1 MLEDEERQKMTFSYF
16 DLTGKTA
23 IITGGSKGL
32 GEQMAHA
39 LAEAGADLA
48 LISRTQAD
56 LDRVAA
62 EIRATTGRRV
72 IGVAADV
79 TKEADIAA
87 MVQQVI
93 AEFGKIDILINNAG
107 IGGTTPVLDLKEEE
121 WDRYMNLNLK
131 GPVLCSK
138 HVGAEMIKRKQGNI
152 INVSSLFAK
161 IVARYMA
168 AYAATKTALVSFTRT
183 LALEWARY
191 NIRVNALCPGY
202 FDTPMNHDFWQTK
215 GGQGII
221 EKIPLQ
227 RVGDTLEI
235 RPAILFLASDAN
247 SFMTGSTLFVDG
259 GHSLVG

>member
-1 MLEDEERQKMTFSYF
+1 MVLPYF
-16 DLTGKTA
+16 DLTGKTVV
-23 IITGGSKGL
+23 ITGGSKGL
-32 GEQMAHA
+32 GEQMAYA

-56 LDRVAA
+56 LDKVAG
-62 EIRATTGRRV
+62 EIHEATARRV

-87 MVQQVI
+87 MVQRVM
-93 AEFGKIDILINNAG
+93 AEFGKIDVLINNAG
-107 IGGTTPVLDLKEEE
+107 IGGTTPILDLQEEE

-138 HVGAEMIKRKQGNI
+138 HVGAEMVKRQQGNI
-152 INVSSLFAK
+152 INVSSLFSQ
-161 IVARYMA
+161 IVARYMS

-215 GGQGII
+215 GGKGII
-221 EKIPLQ
+221 EKIPMQ
-227 RVGDTLEI
+227 RVGSPQEI
-235 RPAILFLASDAN
+235 KPAILFLASDAN
-247 SFMTGSTLFVDG
+247 TFMTGSTLFVDG

>member
-1 MLEDEERQKMTFSYF
+1 MGNSYF
-16 DLTGKTA
+16 DLSGKVVVV
-23 IITGGSKGL
+23 TGGSKGL
-32 GEQMAHA
+32 GEEMAHA
-39 LAEAGADLA
+39 LAEVGADLA
-48 LISRTQAD
+48 LVSRTQAD
-56 LDRVAA
+56 LDKVAE
-62 EIRATTGRRV
+62 EIRAATGRRV

-79 TKEADIAA
+79 TKEPDIIA
-87 MVQQVI
+87 MTQKVI

-107 IGGTTPVLDLKEEE
+107 IGGTTPVLDLQEEE

-168 AYAATKTALVSFTRT
+168 AYGATKSALVSFTRT

-215 GGQGII
+215 GGLSVID
-221 EKIPLQ
+221 KIPMQ
-227 RVGDTLEI
+227 RVGNTKEI
-235 RPAILFLASDAN
+235 KPAILFLCSDAN
-247 SFMTGSTLFVDG
+247 SFMTGTTLFVDG

>member
-1 MLEDEERQKMTFSYF
+1 MMLPYF

-39 LAEAGADLA
+39 LAEAGADVA
-48 LISRTQAD
+48 LVSRTQAD
-56 LDRVAA
+56 LDKVAA
-62 EIRATTGRRV
+62 EVRAASGRRAL
-72 IGVAADV
+72 GVATDV
-79 TKEADIAA
+79 TKEPDIAV
-87 MVQQVI
+87 MVQKVM

-131 GPVLCSK
+131 GPVLCAK
-138 HVGAEMIKRKQGNI
+138 HVGAEMIKRQQGNI
-152 INVSSLFAK
+152 INVSSLFSH
-161 IVARYMA
+161 IVARYMS

-202 FDTPMNHDFWQTK
+202 FETPMNQDFWQTK
-215 GGQGII
+215 GGKGII
-221 EKIPLQ
+221 ERIPMQ
-227 RVGDTLEI
+227 RVGDPKEI
-235 RPAILFLASDAN
+235 KPAIIFLASDAN
-247 SFMTGSTLFVDG
+247 TFMTGSTLFVDG

>member
-1 MLEDEERQKMTFSYF
+1 MTYF
-16 DLTGKTA
+16 DLSGKTA

-39 LAEAGADLA
+39 LAEAGADVA
-48 LISRTQAD
+48 LVSRTQAD
-56 LDRVAA
+56 LDKVAA
-62 EIRATTGRRV
+62 EVRAATGRRA

-87 MVQQVI
+87 MVQKVM
-93 AEFGKIDILINNAG
+93 AEFGKIDILVNNAG
-107 IGGTTPVLDLKEEE
+107 IGGTTPVVDLKEEE
-121 WDRYMNLNLK
+121 WDHYMNLNLK
-131 GPVLCSK
+131 GPVLCAK

-161 IVARYMA
+161 IVARYMS

-183 LALEWARY
+183 LALEWVRY

-202 FDTPMNHDFWQTK
+202 FETPMNHDFWQTK
-215 GGQGII
+215 GGQGLI
-221 EKIPLQ
+221 ERIPMQ
-227 RVGDTLEI
+227 RVGDPPEI
-235 RPAILFLASDAN
+235 KSAIIFLASDAN
-247 SFMTGSTLFVDG
+247 TFMTGTTLFVDG

>member
-1 MLEDEERQKMTFSYF
+1 MTLSYF
-16 DLTGKTA
+16 DLAGKTI

-32 GEQMAHA
+32 GEEMAHA

-48 LISRTQAD
+48 LVSRTQAD
-56 LDRVAA
+56 LDKVAE
-62 EIRATTGRRV
+62 EIRAETGRRV

-79 TKEADIAA
+79 TKESDIVA
-87 MVQQVI
+87 MTQNVMD
-93 AEFGKIDILINNAG
+93 AFGKIDILINNAG
-107 IGGTTPVLDLKEEE
+107 IGGTTPVLDLQEEE

-138 HVGAEMIKRKQGNI
+138 HVGAEMVKRKQGNI
-152 INVSSLFAK
+152 INVSSLFSK

-168 AYAATKTALVSFTRT
+168 AYGATKSALVSFTRT

-215 GGQGII
+215 GGLSVID
-221 EKIPLQ
+221 KIPMQ
-227 RVGDTLEI
+227 RVGNTKEI
-235 RPAILFLASDAN
+235 KPAILFLCSDAN
-247 SFMTGSTLFVDG
+247 SFMTGTTLFVDG

>member
-1 MLEDEERQKMTFSYF
+1 MTLPSF

-32 GEQMAHA
+32 GEQMAYA
-39 LAEAGADLA
+39 LAEVGADLA
-48 LISRTQAD
+48 LVSRTQAD
-56 LDRVAA
+56 LDKVAG
-62 EIRATTGRRV
+62 EIHAATGRRV

-79 TKEADIAA
+79 TKEADIAV
-87 MVQQVI
+87 MVQKVM

-107 IGGTTPVLDLKEEE
+107 IGGTTPVLDLQEEE

-138 HVGAEMIKRKQGNI
+138 HVGAEMIKRKHGNI
-152 INVSSLFAK
+152 INVSSLFSK
-161 IVARYMA
+161 IVARYMS
-168 AYAATKTALVSFTRT
+168 AYGATKAALVSFTRT

-215 GGQGII
+215 GGLGII
-221 EKIPLQ
+221 EKIPMQ
-227 RVGDTLEI
+227 RVGDPKEI
-235 RPAILFLASDAN
+235 KPAILFLASDAN
-247 SFMTGSTLFVDG
+247 TFMTGSTLFVDG

>member
-1 MLEDEERQKMTFSYF
+1 MALPYF

-39 LAEAGADLA
+39 LAEVGADLA

-56 LDRVAA
+56 LDKVAA
-62 EIRATTGRRV
+62 DVRAATGRRV

-87 MVQQVI
+87 MVQQVM
-93 AEFGKIDILINNAG
+93 AEFGKIDILVNNAG
-107 IGGTTPVLDLKEEE
+107 IGGTTPILDLQEVE

-138 HVGAEMIKRKQGNI
+138 HVGAEMIKRQQGTI

-161 IVARYMA
+161 IVARYMS

-202 FDTPMNHDFWQTK
+202 FETPMNEEFWQTK
-215 GGQGII
+215 GGKGII
-221 EKIPLQ
+221 ERIPMQ
-227 RVGDTLEI
+227 RVGVPQEI
-235 RPAILFLASDAN
+235 KPAIIFLASDAN
-247 SFMTGSTLFVDG
+247 TFMTGSTLFVDG

>member
-1 MLEDEERQKMTFSYF
+1 MTLSYF
-16 DLTGKTA
+16 DLSGKTA

-39 LAEAGADLA
+39 LAEAGADVA
-48 LISRTQAD
+48 LVSRTQAD
-56 LDRVAA
+56 LDKVAA
-62 EIRATTGRRV
+62 EVRAATGRRA

-87 MVQQVI
+87 MVQKVM
-93 AEFGKIDILINNAG
+93 AEFGKIDILVNNAG

-121 WDRYMNLNLK
+121 WDHYMNLNLK
-131 GPVLCSK
+131 GPVLCAK

-161 IVARYMA
+161 IVARYMS

-183 LALEWARY
+183 LALEWVRY

-202 FDTPMNHDFWQTK
+202 FETPMNHDFWQTK

-221 EKIPLQ
+221 ERIPMQ
-227 RVGDTLEI
+227 RVGDPPEI
-235 RPAILFLASDAN
+235 NPAIIFLASDAN
-247 SFMTGSTLFVDG
+247 TFMTGTTLFADG

>member
-1 MLEDEERQKMTFSYF
+1 MSGSYF
-16 DLTGKTA
+16 DLTDKTI

-32 GEQMAHA
+32 GEEMAHA

-48 LISRTQAD
+48 LVSRTQAD
-56 LDRVAA
+56 LDKVAE
-62 EIRATTGRRV
+62 EIRAATGRRI

-79 TKEADIAA
+79 TKESDIIA
-87 MVQQVI
+87 MAQKVMD
-93 AEFGKIDILINNAG
+93 AFGKIDILINNAG
-107 IGGTTPVLDLKEEE
+107 IGGTTPVLDLQEEE

-152 INVSSLFAK
+152 INVSSLFSK

-168 AYAATKTALVSFTRT
+168 AYGATKSALVSFTRT

-202 FDTPMNHDFWQTK
+202 FDTPMNHDFWRTK
-215 GGQGII
+215 GGLSVID
-221 EKIPLQ
+221 KIPMQ
-227 RVGDTLEI
+227 RVGNTKEI
-235 RPAILFLASDAN
+235 KPAILFLCSDAN
-247 SFMTGSTLFVDG
+247 SFMTGTTVFVDG

>member
-1 MLEDEERQKMTFSYF
+1 MSSSYF
-16 DLTGKTA
+16 DLTGKTI

-32 GEQMAHA
+32 GEEMARA
-39 LAEAGADLA
+39 LAEAGPDLA
-48 LISRTQAD
+48 LVSRTQTD
-56 LDRVAA
+56 LDKVSE
-62 EIRATTGRRV
+62 EIRAATGRRV
-72 IGVAADV
+72 IGIAADV
-79 TKEADIAA
+79 TKEPDIAV
-87 MVQQVI
+87 MTQKVM
-93 AEFGKIDILINNAG
+93 AEFGKIDVLINNAG
-107 IGGTTPVLDLKEEE
+107 IGGTTPVLDLQEEE

-138 HVGAEMIKRKQGNI
+138 HIGAEMIKRKQGNI
-152 INVSSLFAK
+152 VNVSSLFSK

-168 AYAATKTALVSFTRT
+168 AYGATKSALVSFTRT

-215 GGQGII
+215 GGLSVID
-221 EKIPLQ
+221 KIPMQ
-227 RVGDTLEI
+227 RVGVTNEI
-235 RPAILFLASDAN
+235 RPAILFLCSDAN

>member
-1 MLEDEERQKMTFSYF
+1 MMLPYF

-39 LAEAGADLA
+39 LAEVGADLA

-56 LDRVAA
+56 LDKVAA
-62 EIRATTGRRV
+62 DVRAATGRRV

-87 MVQQVI
+87 MVQQVM
-93 AEFGKIDILINNAG
+93 AEFGKIDILVNNAG
-107 IGGTTPVLDLKEEE
+107 IGGTTPILDLQEVE

-138 HVGAEMIKRKQGNI
+138 HVGVEMIKRQQGTI
-152 INVSSLFAK
+152 INVASLFAK
-161 IVARYMA
+161 IVARYMS

-202 FDTPMNHDFWQTK
+202 FETPMNADFWQTK
-215 GGQGII
+215 GGKGII
-221 EKIPLQ
+221 ERIPMQ
-227 RVGDTLEI
+227 RVGDPKEI
-235 RPAILFLASDAN
+235 KPAIIFLASDAN
-247 SFMTGSTLFVDG
+247 TFMTGSTLFVDG